1 MIAFAVGGLLG
12 DVFFHT
18 LPHMNAKGHG
28 ESHSHEVHIHEGHE
42 HAHEGHE
49 HSHNP
54 EEMQNNMI
62 IIIGI
67 LTFFIIEKV
76 SITLLSKDNE
86 VSHSHNHSHNHSHSS
101 KPKKVKEENKIESLN
116 KEN

>member
-28 ESHSHEVHIHEGHE
+28 ESHSHEDHIHEGHE
-42 HAHEGHE
+42 HSHEGHE

-76 SITLLSKDNE
+76 SITLLSKDNNGCH
-86 VSHSHNHSHNHSHSS
+86 SHSHDHSHSS
-101 KPKKVKEENKIESLN
+101 KTNKVKDEIKNE
-116 KEN
+116 